1 MEEQFDN
8 FQISCF
14 MGLLNRMLR
23 NCELKLDLQHC
34 VNNFTSFFKGVT
46 DGSLPTVTSGMEK
59 FSLTQ
64 AKRIINFMHQG

>member
-23 NCELKLDLQHC
+23 NCELALDLQLC
-34 VNNFTSFFKGVT
+34 VDNFTSFFKGVT

-59 FSLTQ
+59 FNLDQ